1 MDTNNSPLVSILI
14 PVYNREKIVG
24 KTIASALSQTYCNF
38 ELIISDNCS
47 TDNTWHI
54 LNQYASE
61 NEKIKIFRTEE
72 NIGPV
77 RNWKK
82 CLDLAKGE
90 YVKLLFSDDMISPN
104 FIAETVQLFDQDTAF
119 VLSRIDIFGKYAI
132 EGFGDYH
139 HKKVYSKTD
148 FIYHAIL
155 DHGVQFSVSPGCGLF
170 RKSDLETSL
179 MIDIPNHLGLDFKK
193 MGAGNDLLI
202 FLLTALRYKKIKIAP
217 KAVAYF
223 YAHDGSFTVA
233 NSLWLYYDYAK
244 LYFLQKHYPNLIAK
258 FKTLMWIRQASRKS
272 AHPLLESTKPSL
284 SVAIIIEYTLIKWIG
299 KIKKHLPRLQIKSHF
314 SAN

>member
-1 MDTNNSPLVSILI
+1 MSTFPLVSILI
-14 PVYNREKIVG
+14 PVYNREKIVQQS
-24 KTIASALSQTYCNF
+24 IESALSQTYENF
-38 ELIISDNCS
+38 EIIIVDNCS
-47 TDNTWHI
+47 TDNTWSV
-54 LNQYASE
+54 LQEYAST
-61 NEKIKIFRTEE
+61 NEKIKIYRNELNF
-72 NIGPV
+72 GPV
-77 RNWKK
+77 INWQK
-82 CLDLAKGE
+82 CISYAQGDLIKI
-90 YVKLLFSDDMISPN
+90 VFSDDTLSAN
-104 FIAETVQLFDQDTAF
+104 FLQETVPVLDEHTAF
-119 VLSRIDIFGKYAI
+119 VLSKIDIFGKYTI
-132 EGFGDYH
+132 NGFGDYYH
-139 HKKVYSKTD
+139 RKEYSTQE
-148 FIYHAIL
+148 FIYHAIF
-155 DHGVQFSVSPGCGLF
+155 DYGKQFSVSPGCGLF

-223 YAHDGSFTVA
+223 LAHDGSFTVA
-233 NSLWLYYDYAK
+233 NTLWLYYDYAK

-299 KIKKHLPRLQIKSHF
+299 KIKKHLPRLQIKRHF